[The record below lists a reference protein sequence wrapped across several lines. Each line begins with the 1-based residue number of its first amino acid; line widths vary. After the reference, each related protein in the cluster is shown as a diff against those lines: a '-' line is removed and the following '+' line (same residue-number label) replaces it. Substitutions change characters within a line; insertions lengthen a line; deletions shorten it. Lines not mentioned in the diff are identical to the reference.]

1 MVKWDDWIQ
10 CEEDTEMLIWEEWVE
25 WATSQNKSEESQPK
39 DQDGDCG
46 DSQQQNDLT
55 DLPF

>member
-25 WATSQNKSEESQPK
+25 WATSQNQSEESQPK
-39 DQDGDCG
+39 GQDGACG
-46 DSQQQNDLT
+46 GSQRECDLT

>member
-1 MVKWDDWIQ
+1 MVKWNDWIQ

-25 WATSQNKSEESQPK
+25 WVSSQNQSEKSQPK
-39 DQDGDCG
+39 GQDGDCG
-46 DSQQQNDLT
+46 DSQRQDDLT

>member
-25 WATSQNKSEESQPK
+25 WATSQNQPEESQPK

>member
-25 WATSQNKSEESQPK
+25 WATSQNQSEESQPK
-39 DQDGDCG
+39 GQDGRCG
-46 DSQQQNDLT
+46 DSQREIDLT

>member
-25 WATSQNKSEESQPK
+25 WATSQNQSEESQPK
-39 DQDGDCG
+39 DQDGRCG
-46 DSQQQNDLT
+46 DSQRQNDLT

>member
-25 WATSQNKSEESQPK
+25 WVSSQNGREESQPK
-39 DQDGDCG
+39 DQDGGCG
-46 DSQQQNDLT
+46 DSQRECDLT